1 MAVCVVYL
9 LVTVSWV
16 DLQFMIVTFP
26 GQIHSL
32 FGLERF
38 LPISVLGLIHILK
51 AAYSV
56 TFDLLILELMFL
68 FFKNTV
74 K

>member
-1 MAVCVVYL
+1 MHELLPLDHIHFFVV
-9 LVTVSWV
+9 VV
-16 DLQFMIVTFP
+16 
-26 GQIHSL
+26 
-32 FGLERF
+32 
-38 LPISVLGLIHILK
+38 K

>member
-1 MAVCVVYL
+1 MSKL
-9 LVTVSWV
+9 EFGTLVT
-16 DLQFMIVTFP
+16 
-26 GQIHSL
+26 
-32 FGLERF
+32 
-38 LPISVLGLIHILK
+38 LK

>member
-1 MAVCVVYL
+1 MKM
-9 LVTVSWV
+9 
-16 DLQFMIVTFP
+16 DLKLTLYYELAIDETQKAKTETQSTKF
-26 GQIHSL
+26 
-32 FGLERF
+32 
-38 LPISVLGLIHILK
+38 K

>member
-1 MAVCVVYL
+1 MSHVHKKIIKKANAVMSENVY
-9 LVTVSWV
+9 VQAIIPPSG
-16 DLQFMIVTFP
+16 LQCLSIP
-26 GQIHSL
+26 S
-32 FGLERF
+32 
-38 LPISVLGLIHILK
+38 LK

-68 FFKNTV
+68 FLKNTV

>member
-1 MAVCVVYL
+1 MNNFYL
-9 LVTVSWV
+9 TLLS
-16 DLQFMIVTFP
+16 DSSLSTFSKNS
-26 GQIHSL
+26 QCD
-32 FGLERF
+32 F
-38 LPISVLGLIHILK
+38 K

-56 TFDLLILELMFL
+56 TFDLIILELMFL

>member
-1 MAVCVVYL
+1 MDIMT
-9 LVTVSWV
+9 TV
-16 DLQFMIVTFP
+16 
-26 GQIHSL
+26 
-32 FGLERF
+32 
-38 LPISVLGLIHILK
+38 K